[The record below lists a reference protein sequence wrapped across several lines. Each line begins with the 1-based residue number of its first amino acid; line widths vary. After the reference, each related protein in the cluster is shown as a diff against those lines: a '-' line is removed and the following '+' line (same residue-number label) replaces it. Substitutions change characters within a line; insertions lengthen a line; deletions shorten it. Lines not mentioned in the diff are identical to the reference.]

1 MSHNVRVHDDICT
14 LSCFKFWILMTCL
27 LANTLTVRENWLF
40 DLTWQSDLVI
50 GVSTLLPR
58 LILVT
63 WPSRG
68 HGRCGGRT
76 WATRAFV
83 LGCSGSMFQRWETC
97 LSVYFQFFQCNFCYL
112 LRKEINPR
120 KQKVRRQRK
129 RKLERK
135 RQKQRKMR
143 NLKKK
148 LQKKTRTKNRMR
160 ERMRT
165 NRKNKVKKMEK
176 ERVMKRKKKR
186 KKKEK
191 RTERRKKNPL
201 KRKKTATNR
210 HV

>member
-1 MSHNVRVHDDICT
+1 MPTRKYPNSPGELT
-14 LSCFKFWILMTCL
+14 FWSN
-27 LANTLTVRENWLF
+27 LAKRSSNWRIDAVAPVDF
-40 DLTWQSDLVI
+40 
-50 GVSTLLPR
+50 GPR
-58 LILVT
+58 LILEGVEGE
-63 WPSRG
+63 PERLVRSFLG
-68 HGRCGGRT
+68 
-76 WATRAFV
+76 V
-83 LGCSGSMFQRWETC
+83 LDQCFSDEKH
-97 LSVYFQFFQCNFCYL
+97 VYQCTFHFFLCNFCYL

-165 NRKNKVKKMEK
+165 NRKKKVKKMEK
-176 ERVMKRKKKR
+176 ERAMKRKKKR

>member
-1 MSHNVRVHDDICT
+1 MPTRKYPNSPGELT
-14 LSCFKFWILMTCL
+14 FWSN
-27 LANTLTVRENWLF
+27 LAKRFSNWRIDAVAPVDF
-40 DLTWQSDLVI
+40 GPGWF
-50 GVSTLLPR
+50 
-58 LILVT
+58 
-63 WPSRG
+63 WSRG
-68 HGRCGGRT
+68 HHVGTGDVEGEPERLVRSFLG
-76 WATRAFV
+76 V
-83 LGCSGSMFQRWETC
+83 LDQCFSDEKH
-97 LSVYFQFFQCNFCYL
+97 VYQCTFHFFLCNFCYL

-165 NRKNKVKKMEK
+165 NRKKKVKKMEK
-176 ERVMKRKKKR
+176 ERAMKRKKKR